1 MKTTDKPQYQ
11 EFAIEGVKHVN
22 PADALEAIKKG
33 EAVLIDVREED
44 EVKQEYIPLDNV
56 LNHPMSVIIE
66 RLPYIAKDQQIILG
80 CPGGVRS
87 SKVANLLNLQ
97 GYPHVAN
104 LDGGFTM
111 WKTKGFP
118 VESNITSVGG
128 CGCGCNP
135 VTGESNDGCC

>member
-1 MKTTDKPQYQ
+1 MNTTDKPQYQ
-11 EFAIEGVKHVN
+11 EFAIEGVKHIS
-22 PADALEAIKKG
+22 PSDALEIIKIG

-44 EVKQEYIPLDNV
+44 EVKLEYIPLDNV
-56 LNHPMSVIIE
+56 LNHPMSVIME

-104 LDGGFTM
+104 LDGGFTL
-111 WKTKGFP
+111 WKEKGFP
-118 VESNITSVGG
+118 IESNIQSVGG
-128 CGCGCNP
+128 CGCGCSP
-135 VTGESNDGCC
+135 VTGEIKGGCC